1 MPEAIVRAN
10 VFSPEERGRIWRYGV
25 APTMV
30 ALALAARA
38 LLSPFVPDD
47 AIFLYFLPPV
57 LISAG
62 IGGLGPGLLA
72 TTLSLVAAVFVMH
85 EPSTLSRAALV
96 NGTAFAIIAI
106 GVSWGGELL
115 HRSRRR
121 ANLMTRDALARE
133 AHLQS
138 ILDTVP

>member
-1 MPEAIVRAN
+1 MPEVIEKPDI
-10 VFSPEERGRIWRYGV
+10 SPALEPGTILSYGI
-25 APTMV
+25 APTLVAV
-30 ALALAARA
+30 ALAIRSLIAP
-38 LLSPFVPDD
+38 SFPDD

-72 TTLSLVAAVFVMH
+72 TTLSIGAALFVHNDPSDFFKSAVVNGAVF
-85 EPSTLSRAALV
+85 AA
-96 NGTAFAIIAI
+96 IAI

-121 ANLMTRDALARE
+121 ANFMTRDALARE
-133 AHLQS
+133 
-138 ILDTVP
+138 